1 MRPSSTT
8 DGAGIGGGDR
18 PYELSPA
25 GQGSARL
32 VRSKPSL
39 STSSLVP
46 TTTTAHQ
53 TQPPNSLRGQTP
65 AARQSPAQRWSC
77 TVSMLTWRR

>member
-1 MRPSSTT
+1 
-8 DGAGIGGGDR
+8 
-18 PYELSPA
+18 
-25 GQGSARL
+25 L